1 MEHRWSVRTSVS
13 RGVVVECPR
22 MGQVQASLRDV
33 SLGGAF
39 IETGSV
45 TLPLDAP
52 IALWFVGSRE
62 HCVEAMVVRLTAK
75 GAGLMF
81 LESETELAE
90 SLQDLLFD
98 PSAPTYPPAIET
110 RTVY

>member
-13 RGVVVECPR
+13 RDVTVECPR
-22 MGQVQASLRDV
+22 MGQVQGSLRDV

-52 IALWFVGSRE
+52 IALWFVGSRRY
-62 HCVEAMVVRLTAK
+62 CVEAMVVRLTPK

-98 PSAPTYPPAIET
+98 SPVPAHPSVIAT
-110 RTVY
+110 RAVY